1 LHNPSLTPALLDGP
15 SAIRIIDS
23 AASKPPKC
31 YHDSEQ
37 DIVDWILEPLSPADR
52 ASFQAFEH
60 RTRDHGKTLHKS
72 LDCSIMDAADDI
84 AYGVH
89 DLEDVIALGL
99 VTREGFATALQ
110 DRCPTFLDA
119 LKAKYPDESAN
130 DVFSHMV
137 DGLFGGP
144 ASRKRF
150 IGRLVHHF
158 LTAVEYVEYREFEE
172 PLLRY
177 RVRVRD
183 GERQFLDALQDFVV
197 REVITSPAVQH
208 LEFKGQGMVV
218 AVFEAMQADPARL
231 LSRDELARFDA
242 AGGNLRIICDYVAAM
257 TDTHLLKT
265 YERLFSPRM
274 GSVFDRL

>member
-1 LHNPSLTPALLDGP
+1 VNNPHILPSLLDAPTTIKILDGQ
-15 SAIRIIDS
+15 AC
-23 AASKPPKC
+23 KPPKS

-37 DIVDWILEPLSPADR
+37 DIVDWVLALLSASDR
-52 ASFQAFEH
+52 EAFQSYISPPGK
-60 RTRDHGKTLHKS
+60 HGRSLHKS

-89 DLEDVIALGL
+89 DLEDAIALGL
-99 VTREGFATALQ
+99 VTRDGFASAIQ

-119 LKAKYPDESAN
+119 LKEKYPGESAN
-130 DVFSHMV
+130 DVFSLML
-137 DGLFGGP
+137 DGLFGGA

-158 LTAVEYVEYREFEE
+158 LTAVEYVENETFSE

-183 GERQFLDALQDFVV
+183 GQRQFLDALQDFVV

-208 LEFKGQGMVV
+208 LEFKGQAMVI
-218 AVFEAMQADPARL
+218 AVFEAMQADPVRL
-231 LSRDELARFDA
+231 LPRDELLNFEQASGD
-242 AGGNLRIICDYVAAM
+242 LRIICDYVAAM